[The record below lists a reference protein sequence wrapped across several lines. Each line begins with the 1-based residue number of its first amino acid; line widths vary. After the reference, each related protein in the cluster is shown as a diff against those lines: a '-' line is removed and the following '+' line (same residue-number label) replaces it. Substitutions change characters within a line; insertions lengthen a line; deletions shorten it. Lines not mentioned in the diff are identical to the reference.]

1 MRQVEKV
8 TSNSSLYSD
17 TKKVKIFLNERNVK
31 TAKQEHAFIGY
42 VRTHNV
48 AISSYFNPELQ
59 LKDTESVI
67 ESKVIELL
75 TQLKGF
81 KFVTTLVL
89 VFNNSESKKQFRN
102 KVWQFFSTS
111 IFFESRNN
119 YERK

>member
-8 TSNSSLYSD
+8 SSNSSLYSD

-48 AISSYFNPELQ
+48 AIVSYFNPELQ
-59 LKDTESVI
+59 IKDTESVI

-111 IFFESRNN
+111 IFFKSRNN

>member
-8 TSNSSLYSD
+8 SSNSSLYSD

-48 AISSYFNPELQ
+48 AITSHFNPELQ

-111 IFFESRNN
+111 IFFKSRNN